1 MENHSDISEAV
12 TGLILE
18 VFRFNGALLNAGDN
32 LVRDLGLTSARW
44 QVLGAVV
51 LEERDLSVAQI
62 ARRMG
67 LARQSVQR
75 VVNDLVES
83 GLLRY
88 EENPDHKRA
97 KLVAL
102 TDKGAETY
110 RLADQRQI
118 RWAKSLADGITVA
131 DLEKSLAIIRCL
143 EERCTE
149 NAGQDNGEQMP

>member
-1 MENHSDISEAV
+1 MEEHSDLSEAV
-12 TGLILE
+12 TRLILE
-18 VFRFNGALLNAGDN
+18 VFRFNGALLNAGDF

-44 QVLGAVV
+44 QVLGAIV
-51 LEERDLSVAQI
+51 LEERDLTVAQI

-102 TDKGAETY
+102 TENGVETY
-110 RLADQRQI
+110 RLADERQI
-118 RWAKSLADGITVA
+118 RWAKALSNGISLKE
-131 DLEKSLAIIRCL
+131 LEKSLAIIRCL

-149 NAGQDNGEQMP
+149 EVGQTDEEQER